1 MANTRTLVVAVVA
14 LVVGALLGYFYV
26 QSQARDLAGRVTVLE
41 SDLAAANDLAGSAAA
56 EAEALEAENGRLEEE
71 VATLRA
77 ELEERDQ
84 RIAELEAAA
93 GQPIAEEPEAAQ
105 DEPETEEPEAAQDE
119 PETEEPEAAQDE
131 PETEEAE

>member
-26 QSQARDLAGRVTVLE
+26 QSQTRDLAERVTVLE
-41 SDLAAANDLAGSAAA
+41 SDLASANDLAGSAAT
-56 EAEALEAENGRLEEE
+56 EAEALEAENTRLEQE

-84 RIAELEAAA
+84 RIAELEAGAD
-93 GQPIAEEPEAAQ
+93 QPVTEEPEAAQ
-105 DEPETEEPEAAQDE
+105 DAPATEEPEAAQDE
-119 PETEEPEAAQDE
+119 PG
-131 PETEEAE
+131 EAE